1 MPKFHPGFNAANAA
15 EAVTGVKA
23 AVHDC
28 IAVGV
33 AMLEVFEVD
42 TPELVTVLRVVAVGD
57 RVDVGVALG
66 AVPGMH

>member
-15 EAVTGVKA
+15 EAVTGVEA

-28 IAVGV
+28 IAVEV
-33 AMLEVFEVD
+33 AMLDVFEVD

>member
-15 EAVTGVKA
+15 DAVTGVKA

-28 IAVGV
+28 IAVEV
-33 AMLEVFEVD
+33 AMLDVFEVD